1 MSNFEAGWKMY
12 AAGQKMIA
20 EAKGWPKIVA
30 QKVKNGT
37 LMLIEGAKLAN
48 TPDEVIV

>member
-30 QKVKNGT
+30 KKVAQGT
-37 LMLIEGAKLAN
+37 LLLIAGARLAYTPEGN
-48 TPDEVIV
+48 